1 MVDKLEQRMFLLLLA
16 IVTALFLFL
25 LKPFF
30 APILWACIVAVLF
43 QPVQVRL
50 ERAWGE
56 RPNLTALTT
65 LLACVVLVVLPV
77 LLLLASFAQQ
87 GIALYRQIDTGE
99 IQPAQ
104 YIDQVRNAFPAVQ
117 GLLER
122 FDIDLSSLR
131 DSLTGAAVAT
141 SRFLAQNALALTQG
155 TFSFMLKLGL
165 MLYVTFF
172 LLRDGRRLVEL
183 LVQALPLGDERE
195 RMLFQKFAE
204 VTRATVKGNLVVAM
218 VQGALGGIIFWILG
232 IPAALLWGVVMAVL
246 SLIPAIGAGLIWL
259 PAAIYLYAIGSWVS
273 ATVLLLY
280 GVLIIGLADNILRPI
295 LVGRDTKLPD
305 WLVLLSTLGGLAMF
319 GINGFVVGPLIAVLF
334 IAFWQI
340 FGREFNQGHPEHP
353 DHSQRDASNGEPA
366 SGPATR
372 LAPQASPQS
381 SSPSPSPSRSPS
393 PSPSRSTRSAP
404 GSDRSD
410 DADDS
415 N

>member
-1 MVDKLEQRMFLLLLA
+1 MVDRLEQRMFLLLLA

-43 QPVQVRL
+43 QPVQIRL

-77 LLLLASFAQQ
+77 LLLLATFAQQ

-99 IQPAQ
+99 INPAQ
-104 YIDQVRNAFPAVQ
+104 YIDQIRNAFPAIQ

-259 PAAIYLYAIGSWVS
+259 PAAIYLYAIGAWVS

-340 FGREFNQGHPEHP
+340 FGREFNQGHPDHP
-353 DHSQRDASNGEPA
+353 DHPDPSPQNEHDAVPGA
-366 SGPATR
+366 SGP
-372 LAPQASPQS
+372 
-381 SSPSPSPSRSPS
+381 SSPSPGSSTSGEAGGSSRE
-393 PSPSRSTRSAP
+393 ST
-404 GSDRSD
+404 
-410 DADDS
+410 
-415 N
+415 

>member
-16 IVTALFLFL
+16 AVTALFLFL

-183 LVQALPLGDERE
+183 MVQALPLGDERE

-353 DHSQRDASNGEPA
+353 DHPGRDEPLA
-366 SGPATR
+366 DSAGALSGD
-372 LAPQASPQS
+372 
-381 SSPSPSPSRSPS
+381 
-393 PSPSRSTRSAP
+393 
-404 GSDRSD
+404 DREGD
-410 DADDS
+410 GGDS
-415 N
+415 K